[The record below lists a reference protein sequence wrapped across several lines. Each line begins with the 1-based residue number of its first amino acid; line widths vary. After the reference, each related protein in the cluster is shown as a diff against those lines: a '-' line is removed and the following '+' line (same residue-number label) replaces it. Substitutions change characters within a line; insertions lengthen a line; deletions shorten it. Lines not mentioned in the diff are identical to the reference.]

1 LRHFAEGYYSQP
13 RSLFFEDL
21 SMSTSRSWQSGAALL
36 TALAFMGGAAAPLV
50 IQLPAQAQTASFSD
64 VSSDYWANGFIQAL
78 ANRGVLSGFPD
89 GSFRPNEPVT
99 RAQYAA
105 MVRQAFRKSPAR
117 PAVSF
122 TDVSDSYWAIAAIRE
137 AYTTGF
143 MSGYPEGNF
152 LPDANISRAE
162 VLVSL
167 SNGLGYSANSN
178 VNGILQT
185 YVDANTIQ
193 DWARP
198 SIAAATDKKIV
209 VNYPKVEALNPN
221 LQATRAE
228 VAAFIY
234 QAIVSQG
241 NTSAIASPYIVS
253 QSGGGGQPG
262 TPNQAAVQI
271 PAGTTIPV
279 RYGAEKIL
287 ISPDEPD
294 PVPVTLTADRD
305 VVSSNGRIL
314 IPADSRVMGELRVT
328 NGGAQFY
335 AQELVLT
342 DRTRL
347 PISATSSVIRTTEQV
362 RKSANLLE
370 VLAGAVLGAGAAAGV
385 SAVTGDQTITS
396 EEVLGGGAAGAL
408 GGLYLGRNEV
418 TLISIDP
425 STDLS
430 LTLDAPLTIR

>member
-1 LRHFAEGYYSQP
+1 MF
-13 RSLFFEDL
+13 
-21 SMSTSRSWQSGAALL
+21 TSRSWQSGAAML
-36 TALAFMGGAAAPLV
+36 TALAFMGGAAAPLIV
-50 IQLPAQAQTASFSD
+50 QAPAQAQAASFSD
-64 VSSDYWANGFIQAL
+64 VSSNYWASGFIQAL

-105 MVRQAFRKSPAR
+105 MVRQAFRRAATR

-122 TDVSDSYWAIAAIRE
+122 TDVPESYWAIAAIRE

-167 SNGLGYSANSN
+167 ANGLGYSANNSS
-178 VNGILQT
+178 VNSTLQT
-185 YVDANTIQ
+185 YVDANAIQ

-198 SIAAATDKKIV
+198 SIAAATEKQIV
-209 VNYPKVEALNPN
+209 VNYPNVQALNPN
-221 LQATRAE
+221 LHATRAE

-234 QAIVSQG
+234 QALVSSG
-241 NTSAIASPYIVS
+241 TVSALSSPYIVS
-253 QSGGGGQPG
+253 QTNVGNQPG
-262 TPNQAAVQI
+262 TPSNQPAVQI

-279 RYGAEKIL
+279 RYDAEKIL

-294 PVPVTLTADRD
+294 PVPVTLTAARD
-305 VVSSNGRIL
+305 VVASNGRVL
-314 IPADSRVMGELRVT
+314 IPADSRVVGELRVV

-342 DRTRL
+342 NRNRL
-347 PISATSSVIRTTEQV
+347 PITATSSVVRTTEQV

-385 SAVTGDQTITS
+385 SAVTGDQTITT

-408 GGLYLGRNEV
+408 GGIYLGRSEV
-418 TLISIDP
+418 TLISISP